1 MVFVPEE
8 GNKARFRNVVRL
20 SQKET
25 VERDYFMC
33 HANFVPVSF
42 QGKI

>member
-8 GNKARFRNVVRL
+8 GNKAKFRIVVRL

-33 HANFVPVSF
+33 HTSFVPVSF
-42 QGKI
+42 QGKM